1 MNKSELKEMV
11 MKYFSLQPIAE
22 ESNEEVNNETFAS
35 AKLIDGT
42 EVTNMSDSAFEVGQV
57 LHVITAEG
65 EHVLAPS
72 GEHILEDNTVV
83 VVDGEGIITG
93 IKAPEVEGEGSLE
106 EGVTEEMSV
115 EDVAEEVIDAAVE
128 EGMTPE
134 AVIEVVKE
142 VIDTVVAPAMEEM
155 KTKMAEMEEKMK
167 DYMSA
172 TPASKSTVESK
183 FSKETKKED
192 FLNRSFS
199 MNKAQ
204 YAEVL
209 ARTNKK

>member
-1 MNKSELKEMV
+1 MTKTELKEMV

-22 ESNEEVNNETFAS
+22 ESNQEVNNETFAS

-42 EVTNMSDSAFEVGQV
+42 DVTNMLDAAFEVGQE

-65 EHVLAPS
+65 EHVIAPS
-72 GEHILEDNTVV
+72 GEHILEDGTAV

-93 IKAPEVEGEGSLE
+93 IKAPEVAGEGSLA
-106 EGVTEEMSV
+106 EGVTEEEMSV
-115 EDVAEEVIDAAVE
+115 EDVAEEVIDTAIE

-134 AVIEVVKE
+134 AVVEVVKE
-142 VIDTVVAPAMEEM
+142 VIDAVIAPAMEEM

-172 TPASKSTVESK
+172 TPASQSTTESK
-183 FSKETKKED
+183 FSKETKSLD
-192 FLNRSFS
+192 FLNKKFNRNQARYEAILN
-199 MNKAQ
+199 NK
-204 YAEVL
+204 
-209 ARTNKK
+209 N

>member
-1 MNKSELKEMV
+1 MQKEELKSLV

-22 ESNEEVNNETFAS
+22 ESNKEVNNNKFAS

-42 EVTNMSDSAFEVGQV
+42 DVTNMSDAAFEVGQV

-65 EHVLAPS
+65 EHVIAPS
-72 GEHILEDNTVV
+72 GEHLLEDGTAV

-93 IKAPEVEGEGSLE
+93 VKAPEVEGEGSLA
-106 EGVTEEMSV
+106 EGTTEEMSV
-115 EDVAEEVIDAAVE
+115 EDVAEEVIDTAME

-134 AVIEVVKE
+134 AVVEVVKE
-142 VIDTVVAPAMEEM
+142 VIDAVIAPALEEM
-155 KTKMAEMEEKMK
+155 KNKMADMEQKMK
-167 DYMSA
+167 EHYSS
-172 TPASKSTVESK
+172 TPAAKSTTESK

-192 FLNRSFS
+192 FLSKSFS
-199 MNKAQ
+199 INKAQ

-209 ARTNKK
+209 ARNIKK